1 MAIPEFEE
9 ALKRLAFQAEVG
21 GWYKEDSTVPVRIGD
36 LYAMFD
42 ELKKL
47 KKAKELLLNAI
58 NPFAS
63 KMTAQEI
70 HTAILNFLQ
79 ENK

>member
-1 MAIPEFEE
+1 MAIAEFEE
-9 ALKRLAFQAEVG
+9 AFKRLAFEAEVG

-36 LYAMFD
+36 LYAMFY
-42 ELKKL
+42 KL
-47 KKAKELLLNAI
+47 KELNKAKELLLNAV

-70 HTAILNFLQ
+70 HTAILDFLQ